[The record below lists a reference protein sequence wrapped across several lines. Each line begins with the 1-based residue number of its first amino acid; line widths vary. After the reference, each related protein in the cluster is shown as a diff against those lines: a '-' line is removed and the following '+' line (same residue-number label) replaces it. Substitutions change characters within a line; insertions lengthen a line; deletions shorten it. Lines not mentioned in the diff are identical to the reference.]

1 MCLKFPGIKNIF
13 LFYIF
18 SEDVICVQR
27 LLVHRF
33 AFLLS
38 PPPAAVLYLA
48 DLEEHIL
55 AQLFGS
61 HGRYTQ
67 AQGVFLSFS
76 RPACLLPDKVSSTH
90 GFSTSAVFF
99 EGNQSFLS
107 PGTNGNLPERNNYC
121 S

>member
-1 MCLKFPGIKNIF
+1 MYFSFTL
-13 LFYIF
+13 F
-18 SEDVICVQR
+18 SEDVLCVQR
-27 LLVHRF
+27 SLVHQF

-38 PPPAAVLYLA
+38 PPRAA

-61 HGRYTQ
+61 HGRYVH

-76 RPACLLPDKVSSTH
+76 RPACLLPDEVSSTH
-90 GFSTSAVFF
+90 SLSTSAVFF

-121 S
+121 SRQIY